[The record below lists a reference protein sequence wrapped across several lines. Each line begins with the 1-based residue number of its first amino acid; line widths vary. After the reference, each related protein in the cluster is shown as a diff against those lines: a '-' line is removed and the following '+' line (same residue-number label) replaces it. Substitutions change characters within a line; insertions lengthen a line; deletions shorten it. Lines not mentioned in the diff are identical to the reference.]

1 MGQWFTPS
9 VIIAAISLLVS
20 FAALVRTW
28 RHEPEASWMHT
39 SIVSDLPGIVPSL
52 SGERGRM
59 PVRMGMLSNDGD
71 GDAFDVRV
79 FGHDCIV
86 RAYAWEKLKDGR
98 WKIGERTMIPRVET
112 ANDDVKIA
120 IWPPEGTDE
129 LPSDAAI
136 CIHWTKTPTRLRRC
150 GYLTIPIAEMK
161 DAWWEDKDW
170 KVCHRIAGRIRERHA
185 HRKFHRN
192 PEDARNAP
200 DPM

>member
-1 MGQWFTPS
+1 MLGGIFGPS
-9 VIIAAISLLVS
+9 TAKTQSLHIFECGLI
-20 FAALVRTW
+20 
-28 RHEPEASWMHT
+28 RH
-39 SIVSDLPGIVPSL
+39 
-52 SGERGRM
+52 
-59 PVRMGMLSNDGD
+59 
-71 GDAFDVRV
+71 
-79 FGHDCIV
+79 
-86 RAYAWEKLKDGR
+86 
-98 WKIGERTMIPRVET
+98 PRVET